1 MFLINTYIYIN
12 LYKYINIFNHINTF
26 NNLKHTTYQSKKMK
40 KYFVKLMNIVNL
52 VNLEKRKIIPI
63 FQNKFPPCKTCRYHA
78 ENTNICT
85 IFNRQSIEA
94 RKNEFWCGKEAEFYR
109 EKKIYK

>member
-1 MFLINTYIYIN
+1 
-12 LYKYINIFNHINTF
+12 
-26 NNLKHTTYQSKKMK
+26 MK
-40 KYFVKLMNIVNL
+40 KYFVKLINLENLVNL
-52 VNLEKRKIIPI
+52 VNLKKRKVIS
-63 FQNKFPPCKTCRYHA
+63 QNKFPLCNTCKYRS

-94 RKNEFWCGKEAEFYR
+94 RKNEFLCGKEAEFYR